1 MGPFLTIIV
10 VGISAGL
17 FAGVAA
23 FFLKGSAIIIKDS
36 KSLKEKNDSIERDYS
51 KAQMP
56 RIINLYVNLID
67 FLCIKIGRLTM
78 YMVFVMMFIL
88 VLSFV
93 TRNIINI
100 PLMWIIEMAQF
111 IITGYY
117 LLGGGY
123 SMIMGDH
130 VRMDLVYSKL
140 SDRNKA
146 KMDVFTS
153 FFLVFYLVT
162 LLYGSISSLIYTIE
176 TKQRLFTAW
185 APYVWPIKTIMLIGI
200 SLMLLQCISMF
211 FKDIAKVMDREI
223 K

>member
-1 MGPFLTIIV
+1 MYTVFL
-10 VGISAGL
+10 
-17 FAGVAA
+17 
-23 FFLKGSAIIIKDS
+23 
-36 KSLKEKNDSIERDYS
+36 
-51 KAQMP
+51 
-56 RIINLYVNLID
+56 
-67 FLCIKIGRLTM
+67 
-78 YMVFVMMFIL
+78 MMFVL

-123 SMIMGDH
+123 SMITGDH

-146 KMDVFTS
+146 KMDMFTS
-153 FFLVFYLVT
+153 FFLIFYLVT
-162 LLYGSISSLIYTIE
+162 LLYGSISSLNYTIE

>member
-1 MGPFLTIIV
+1 MPKF
-10 VGISAGL
+10 IS
-17 FAGVAA
+17 
-23 FFLKGSAIIIKDS
+23 
-36 KSLKEKNDSIERDYS
+36 
-51 KAQMP
+51 
-56 RIINLYVNLID
+56 LYVNLID
-67 FLCIKIGRLTM
+67 WLCIKIGRITM
-78 YMVFVMMFIL
+78 YMVFVMMFVL

-123 SMIMGDH
+123 SMIMDDH
-130 VRMDLVYSKL
+130 VRMDLVYSKF

-146 KMDVFTS
+146 KIDAFTS

-162 LLYGSISSLIYTIE
+162 LLYGSVSSLVYTLE
-176 TKQRLFTAW
+176 TNQRLFTAW

-200 SLMLLQCISMF
+200 LLMLLQSISMF
-211 FKDIAKVMDREI
+211 FKDIAKVTEREI
-223 K
+223 N